1 MINRIYRKNS
11 QQSNNCNSLQHHG
24 IIKPLQ
30 IKKMIHIPGVKDNM
44 IANNLTP
51 YFLTHP
57 GEIIKD
63 EIEARGITQRQLS
76 EVTGIAYSVV
86 NEVLNAKR
94 PVTIEHALLIA
105 KALDLDADTFIR
117 MQAEYD
123 LQTTKRNQSFMQRLT
138 AVRKIA
144 SVL

>member
-1 MINRIYRKNS
+1 
-11 QQSNNCNSLQHHG
+11 
-24 IIKPLQ
+24 
-30 IKKMIHIPGVKDNM
+30 MIHIPGVKDNM

-51 YFLTHP
+51 YYLTHP

-94 PVTIEHALLIA
+94 PVTVEYALLIA

-123 LQTTKRNQSFMQRLT
+123 LQTTKRNQSFMRRLT
-138 AVRKIA
+138 TVRKIA

>member
-1 MINRIYRKNS
+1 
-11 QQSNNCNSLQHHG
+11 
-24 IIKPLQ
+24 
-30 IKKMIHIPGVKDNM
+30 MIHIPGVKDNM

-51 YFLTHP
+51 YYLTHP

-63 EIEARGITQRQLS
+63 EIEVRGITQRQLS

-94 PVTIEHALLIA
+94 PVTVEYALLIA

-117 MQAEYD
+117 LQAEYD
-123 LQTTKRNQSFMQRLT
+123 LQTTKRNRSFIRRLS

>member
-1 MINRIYRKNS
+1 
-11 QQSNNCNSLQHHG
+11 
-24 IIKPLQ
+24 
-30 IKKMIHIPGVKDNM
+30 MIHIPGVKDNM

-51 YFLTHP
+51 YIPTHP
-57 GEIIKD
+57 GEVIKD

-86 NEVLNAKR
+86 NEVLNGKR
-94 PVTIEHALLIA
+94 PITVEYALLIA
-105 KALDLDADTFIR
+105 KALDLDAGTFIR

-123 LQTTKRNQSFMQRLT
+123 LQITKRDRSFIRRLT
-138 AVRKIA
+138 AVHKIA

>member
-1 MINRIYRKNS
+1 
-11 QQSNNCNSLQHHG
+11 
-24 IIKPLQ
+24 
-30 IKKMIHIPGVKDNM
+30 MIHIPGVKDNM

-51 YFLTHP
+51 YYLTHP
-57 GEIIKD
+57 GEVIKD

-94 PVTIEHALLIA
+94 PVTVEYALLIA

-123 LQTTKRNQSFMQRLT
+123 LQTTKRNQSFMRRLT
-138 AVRKIA
+138 TVRKIA

>member
-1 MINRIYRKNS
+1 
-11 QQSNNCNSLQHHG
+11 
-24 IIKPLQ
+24 
-30 IKKMIHIPGVKDNM
+30 MIHIPGVKDNM

-51 YFLTHP
+51 YIPTHP
-57 GEIIKD
+57 GEVIKD

-86 NEVLNAKR
+86 NEVLNGKR
-94 PVTIEHALLIA
+94 PVTIEYALLIA

-123 LQTTKRNQSFMQRLT
+123 LQTTKLDKSFLRRLS

>member
-1 MINRIYRKNS
+1 
-11 QQSNNCNSLQHHG
+11 
-24 IIKPLQ
+24 
-30 IKKMIHIPGVKDNM
+30 M

-51 YFLTHP
+51 YIPTHP
-57 GEIIKD
+57 GEVIKD

-86 NEVLNAKR
+86 NEVLNCKR
-94 PVTIEHALLIA
+94 PVTVEYALLIS
-105 KALDLDADTFIR
+105 KALDLEADTFLR
-117 MQAEYD
+117 LQAEYD
-123 LQTTKRNQSFMQRLT
+123 LQTTKRDRSFLRRLS